1 MNFSPLSSL
10 LLSGHMERV
19 NPFSFF
25 SNIMAAEMAS
35 DPTTITTTSSLEKTA
50 KNSSKIVWTGVM
62 VEILIDSYQEHEC
75 LWNMSSAEYKD
86 KQKRSLAYE
95 AVDDVMDPFEVK
107 RSEYT
112 SKWVNLRTISCRI
125 IGVVYA

>member
-1 MNFSPLSSL
+1 MNFSHLSSL

-35 DPTTITTTSSLEKTA
+35 DPTTTSSLIPGENGEKFVQI
-50 KNSSKIVWTGVM
+50 SLEEIL
-62 VEILIDSYQEHEC
+62 VEILIDQEHEC

-86 KQKRSLAYE
+86 KQKRLLAYE
-95 AVDDVMDPFEVK
+95 SVDDVMDPFEVK